1 MLANTPDGYW
11 PNDFVQV
18 EYERMTLS
26 TTTFPFT
33 AIIGMDLAKHS
44 LLYHAID
51 PKLGGVVLMGHR
63 GCAKSTLVRA
73 FQEILPAEG
82 SGTAP
87 FVEVPLGAS
96 EDRLLGAVD
105 ATQPVE

>member
-1 MLANTPDGYW
+1 
-11 PNDFVQV
+11 
-18 EYERMTLS
+18 MTLS

-44 LLYHAID
+44 LWYHAID

-105 ATQPVE
+105 ATQLVEQGKWRE